1 MNNQSNM
8 IIFLVVF
15 GVLATAFS
23 LLLNGLFIKFSK
35 NLGMRNVDEGTIRW
49 GSKSKPALGGISFFL
64 NFLFAITFYFMLSRQ
79 HSILENVKFSGLL
92 LAVTIGF
99 LVGLAD
105 DAYNTKPL
113 LKFSAQLLCG
123 VILCAS
129 GTYIQLFSS
138 MFLNYVM
145 TIFWIVGIMNS
156 INMLDNM
163 DAITTTVSISIILCA
178 LIVLSALNSFESI
191 EFIILIGVLA
201 ALIGFLFYNW
211 NPSKIYMGDTGSQFL
226 GVLLGAIAITCFW
239 NTPFDGNMY
248 HSQTKQVILTVIV
261 FIVPIV
267 DTTTVT
273 INRLLRGQSPFVGGK
288 DHTTHHLSYAGFS
301 DRQVAL
307 IMGIISMFS
316 CLITVWV
323 LSIDSWTF
331 FQAALLTIYF
341 LIIFGLLFY
350 ISKTKKAPSARQ

>member
-1 MNNQSNM
+1 MDNKTNM
-8 IIFLVVF
+8 ITFLIIF
-15 GVLATAFS
+15 GILATIFS
-23 LLLNGLFIKFSK
+23 VLLNGLFIKFSK

-64 NFLFAITFYFMLSRQ
+64 NFLFAITFYFMLSEQ
-79 HSILENVKFSGLL
+79 HSLLENVKFTGLML
-92 LAVTIGF
+92 SVTIGF

-123 VILCAS
+123 VILCAT

-138 MFLNYVM
+138 MILNYVM

-163 DAITTTVSISIILCA
+163 DAITTTVSISIIISA
-178 LIVLSALNSFESI
+178 LIVLSALNSFASI

-211 NPSKIYMGDTGSQFL
+211 NPSKMYMGDTGSQFL

-239 NTPFDGNMY
+239 NTPFDNAY
-248 HSQTKQVILTVIV
+248 PSQTKQVILTLIV
-261 FIVPIV
+261 FIIPII

-307 IMGIISMFS
+307 IMGVISMFS
-316 CLITVWV
+316 CIITLWV

-331 FQAALLTIYF
+331 MQASILAIYF

-350 ISKTKKAPSARQ
+350 ISKTKKAPSAGR